1 MAHSKFSLLI
11 VDEDCR
17 VSRLLRDRMESAFP
31 EMRVE
36 IAGSAAKALAICS
49 RFPPS
54 WIVWDGLPREGCPLD
69 EYLNC
74 IPQPLWAK
82 VIPISSD
89 VAALEAAKARGA
101 QEPLSKPAEALNAW
115 SEAVVQR
122 FKPLLAPKKKK

>member
-1 MAHSKFSLLI
+1 MAYSKFSLLI

-31 EMRVE
+31 QMRVE
-36 IAGSAAKALAICS
+36 IAGSAAKALAICA

-54 WIVWDGLPREGCPLD
+54 WIVWDGLAREGCSLD

-74 IPQPLWAK
+74 IPQRLWPK

-89 VAALEAAKARGA
+89 AAALEAAQARGA
-101 QEPLSKPAEALNAW
+101 QQPLSKPTESLNAW
-115 SEAVVQR
+115 AEAVVQK
-122 FKPLLAPKKKK
+122 FKPLLGAKRK